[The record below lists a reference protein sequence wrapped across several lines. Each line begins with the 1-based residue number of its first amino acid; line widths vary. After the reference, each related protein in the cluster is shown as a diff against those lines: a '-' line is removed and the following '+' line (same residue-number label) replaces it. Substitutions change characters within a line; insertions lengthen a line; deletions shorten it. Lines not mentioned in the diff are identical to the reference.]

1 MNTVIKAMHIFP
13 CIFSIFVNIG
23 LLLCSLAELD
33 RLDSN
38 KLSVPQIIVNP
49 LAPELFFLIL

>member
-1 MNTVIKAMHIFP
+1 MHLFP

-23 LLLCSLAELD
+23 LLLGSLADLD

-38 KLSVPQIIVNP
+38 KLYIRQITVK
-49 LAPELFFLIL
+49 

>member
-1 MNTVIKAMHIFP
+1 MNTVIKAMHLFP

-23 LLLCSLAELD
+23 LLLCSLADLD

-38 KLSVPQIIVNP
+38 KLSIRQIIVK
-49 LAPELFFLIL
+49 LHHQVGRTS